1 MKFYIFYKERGRHRH
16 NVYNCVHEFKNR
28 ESAERW
34 VRGQAIRLYERV
46 VLEGKSYYFIPDY
59 DFFYKKR
66 FEQYEQTGI
75 KITDKVKALIAEKA
89 YDDFYKKHVL
99 AYVFATYWTDED
111 DEEVKE

>member
-1 MKFYIFYKERGRHRH
+1 MKFCISYGERGRHRH

-46 VLEGKSYYFIPDY
+46 MLEGKSYYFIPDY

-66 FEQYEQTGI
+66 FEQYEKTGI

-111 DEEVKE
+111 DEEVKK

>member
-1 MKFYIFYKERGRHRH
+1 MKFYISYGERGRHRH

-46 VLEGKSYYFIPDY
+46 MLEGKSYYFIPDY

-66 FEQYEQTGI
+66 FEQYEKTGI
-75 KITDKVKALIAEKA
+75 KITDEVKALIEAKA
-89 YDDFYKKHVL
+89 YADYYNNHIL
-99 AYVFATYWTDED
+99 AYVFVAYWTDED

>member
-1 MKFYIFYKERGRHRH
+1 MKFYFSYGERGRRRR
-16 NVYNCVHEFKNR
+16 NVYDCVHEFKDR
-28 ESAERW
+28 CSAERW
-34 VRGQAIRLYERV
+34 MRGQAIRLYERV

-66 FEQYEQTGI
+66 FEQYEKTGI

>member
-66 FEQYEQTGI
+66 FEQYEKTGI

-111 DEEVKE
+111 DEEVKK

>member
-1 MKFYIFYKERGRHRH
+1 MKFYISYGERGRHKH

-46 VLEGKSYYFIPDY
+46 MLEGKSYYFIPDY

-66 FEQYEQTGI
+66 FEQYEKTGI
-75 KITDKVKALIAEKA
+75 KITDKVKALIEEKA
-89 YDDFYKKHVL
+89 YDDFYNNHIL
-99 AYVFATYWTDED
+99 AYVFVSYRTDED

>member
-1 MKFYIFYKERGRHRH
+1 MKFYISYGERGRHKH

-66 FEQYEQTGI
+66 FEQYEKTGI

-89 YDDFYKKHVL
+89 YDDFYKKHIL
-99 AYVFATYWTDED
+99 AYVFVSYWTDGD
-111 DEEVKE
+111 DEEVKK

>member
-16 NVYNCVHEFKNR
+16 NVYNCVPEFKNR

-66 FEQYEQTGI
+66 FEQYEKTGI

>member
-1 MKFYIFYKERGRHRH
+1 MKFYISYGERGRHRH
-16 NVYNCVHEFKNR
+16 NVYDCVHDFKNR
-28 ESAERW
+28 QSAERW
-34 VRGQAIRLYERV
+34 LRSQAIRLYERV

-66 FEQYEQTGI
+66 FEQYEKTGI
-75 KITDKVKALIAEKA
+75 KITDKIKALIAEKA

>member
-46 VLEGKSYYFIPDY
+46 MLEGKSYYFIPDY

-66 FEQYEQTGI
+66 FEQYEKTGI

>member
-66 FEQYEQTGI
+66 FEQYEKTGI

-111 DEEVKE
+111 NEEVKE

>member
-66 FEQYEQTGI
+66 FEQYEKTGI

-89 YDDFYKKHVL
+89 YDDFYNNHIL
-99 AYVFATYWTDED
+99 AYVFVSYWTDED

>member
-1 MKFYIFYKERGRHRH
+1 MKFYISYGERGRHRH
-16 NVYNCVHEFKNR
+16 NVYNCIHEFKNR

-66 FEQYEQTGI
+66 FEQYEKTGI

-89 YDDFYKKHVL
+89 YDDVYKKHIV
-99 AYVFATYWTDED
+99 AYVCVSYWTDED

>member
-1 MKFYIFYKERGRHRH
+1 MKFYITYGERGRHKH

-66 FEQYEQTGI
+66 FEQYEKTGI
-75 KITDKVKALIAEKA
+75 KITDKVKSLIAEKA
-89 YDDFYKKHVL
+89 YDDFYNNHIL
-99 AYVFATYWTDED
+99 AYVFVSYWTDED
-111 DEEVKE
+111 DEEVKK

>member
-66 FEQYEQTGI
+66 FEQYEKTGI

>member
-1 MKFYIFYKERGRHRH
+1 MKFYISYGERGRHRH
-16 NVYNCVHEFKNR
+16 NVYNCIHEFKNR
-28 ESAERW
+28 ESVERW

-46 VLEGKSYYFIPDY
+46 MLEGKSYYFIPDY

-66 FEQYEQTGI
+66 FEQYEKTGI

-89 YDDFYKKHVL
+89 YDDFYNNHIL
-99 AYVFATYWTDED
+99 AYVFVSYWTDED

>member
-1 MKFYIFYKERGRHRH
+1 MKFYISYGERGRHRH
-16 NVYNCVHEFKNR
+16 NVYNCIHEFKNR
-28 ESAERW
+28 ESVERW

-46 VLEGKSYYFIPDY
+46 MLEGKSYYFIPDY

-66 FEQYEQTGI
+66 FEQYEKTGI

-89 YDDFYKKHVL
+89 YDDFYNNHIL
-99 AYVFATYWTDED
+99 AYVFVSYRTDED

>member
-34 VRGQAIRLYERV
+34 MRGQAIRLYERV

-66 FEQYEQTGI
+66 FEQYEKTGI